1 MHNKLT
7 ELLKMARQRTCS
19 ASALALAVALVV
31 GVLAS
36 IPIEVASIGV
46 CNGMIG
52 DSQSLPSRADVVQL
66 YRTKGISAMRIYAP
80 DPETLQAL
88 GDTGIDLIMD
98 VGNGNLSA
106 LASDPGLAAS
116 WVQENVLAYPRVSIK
131 YIAAGNEVEG
141 GDTQNIV
148 PAMTNLN
155 AALSKASRPDVK
167 VSTAVKMSVLASSS
181 PPSSGVF
188 KDAYMTEVAQL
199 LKDTSA
205 PLLANVYPYIA
216 KRDTPT
222 IDLSFA
228 LFQPSTNQVNDNGN
242 GLTYTNLFDA
252 MVDAMYTAMEQA
264 GASDVPIVVS
274 ESGWPS
280 AGDDLA
286 TPTNAQAYNQNLI
299 DHVGKGTPK
308 RAGPLETYI
317 FAMFNENRKDG
328 PDTERNFGLFNG
340 PDKTPVYPIR
350 FTN

>member
-1 MHNKLT
+1 
-7 ELLKMARQRTCS
+7 MARQRTCS

-31 GVLAS
+31 GILAS
-36 IPIEVASIGV
+36 IPVEVESIGV
-46 CNGMIG
+46 CNGMQG
-52 DSQSLPSRADVVQL
+52 DSQSLPSRADVVQF
-66 YRTKGISAMRIYAP
+66 YGTKGISAMRIYAP

-106 LASDPGLAAS
+106 LASDAGLAAS

-148 PAMTNLN
+148 RAMKNLN

-188 KDAYMTEVAQL
+188 KDAYMSEVTQL

-228 LFQPSTNQVNDNGN
+228 LFQPNTNPVNDNGN

-317 FAMFNENRKDG
+317 FAMFNENQKG
-328 PDTERNFGLFNG
+328 GLETERNFGLFNG

>member
-1 MHNKLT
+1 MF
-7 ELLKMARQRTCS
+7 
-19 ASALALAVALVV
+19 AVALFI
-31 GVLAS
+31 GAFAS
-36 IPIEVASIGV
+36 VPTSVQSIGV
-46 CNGMIG
+46 CYGVIG
-52 DSQSLPSRADVVQL
+52 NNLPSRSDVVQL
-66 YRTKGISAMRIYAP
+66 YRSKGINGMRIYFA
-80 DPETLQAL
+80 DGQA
-88 GDTGIDLIMD
+88 
-98 VGNGNLSA
+98 LSA
-106 LASDPGLAAS
+106 LRNSGIGLILDIGNDQLANIASSTSNAAS
-116 WVQENVLAYPRVSIK
+116 WVQNNVRPYYPAVNIK
-131 YIAAGNEVEG
+131 YIAAGNEVLG

-317 FAMFNENRKDG
+317 FAMFNENQKTGD
-328 PDTERNFGLFNG
+328 PTERSFGLFN
-340 PDKTPVYPIR
+340 PDKSPAYNIQ
-350 FTN
+350 F